1 MPNTL
6 TTSGS
11 FFPKPDYGK
20 TPSRKKEMPE
30 GLWTKCPECS
40 EYIFNKELESLQMVC
55 KECGN
60 HFNIP
65 ARQRLQ
71 HLLDAESWEEFDA
84 GMASIDILKF
94 TGATSYSEQLKKY
107 QKKTGLKEGVVS
119 GLGKIEGHAVS
130 IAVMEFNFLGG
141 SMGSVM
147 GEKITRAIERATE
160 RALPV
165 IIFSASG
172 GARMHEGMFSLMQM
186 AKTSGA
192 LSRHAA
198 AHLPYISILT
208 HPTMG
213 GVTASFAT
221 LGDIN
226 IAEPKAMIGFAGARV
241 LKETTR
247 QDLPKGF
254 QTAEFLLE
262 RGLIDRIVPRAD
274 MRIEIRKILEYLVAR
289 PASGKTHDSHRKS
302 HSHHLNNHQPH
313 SLQHNGHPHH
323 SHAHEHAV

>member
-1 MPNTL
+1 MPYTPP
-6 TTSGS
+6 SV
-11 FFPKPDYGK
+11 FPKPDYGK
-20 TPSRKKEMPE
+20 TPTRKKEMPE
-30 GLWTKCPECS
+30 GLWTKCPGCS
-40 EYIFNKELESLQMVC
+40 AYIFNKELEAQQMVC
-55 KECGN
+55 KECSH
-60 HFNIP
+60 HFNIT
-65 ARQRLQ
+65 AHQRLQ
-71 HLLDAESWEEFDA
+71 HLLDEGSWEEFDA
-84 GMASIDILKF
+84 GVSSVDVLKF
-94 TGATSYSEQLKKY
+94 TGATSYSDQLKKY
-107 QKKTGLKEGVVS
+107 KKKTGLNEGVVC
-119 GLGKIEGHAVS
+119 GLGGIEEHPVS
-130 IAVMEFNFLGG
+130 VAVMEFNFLGG

-160 RALPV
+160 RKIPV
-165 IIFSASG
+165 LIFSASG

-198 AHLPYISILT
+198 AHLPYLSILT

-221 LGDIN
+221 LGDLN

-262 RGLIDRIVPRAD
+262 RGLIDRIVPRLE
-274 MRIEIRKILEYLVAR
+274 MRAELGKLLDYL
-289 PASGKTHDSHRKS
+289 G
-302 HSHHLNNHQPH
+302 PH
-313 SLQHNGHPHH
+313 SASPKGHRRSGHHEPHAAAHHN
-323 SHAHEHAV
+323 

>member
-1 MPNTL
+1 MPNSL
-6 TTSGS
+6 TSSGS
-11 FFPKPDYGK
+11 LFPKPDYGK
-20 TPSRKKEMPE
+20 TPSKKKEMPE

-40 EYIFNKELESLQMVC
+40 AYIFNKELETLQMVC
-55 KECGN
+55 KECGH
-60 HFNIP
+60 HFNIT
-65 ARQRLQ
+65 AHQRLQ
-71 HLLDAESWEEFDA
+71 HLLDEGSWEEFDA
-84 GMASIDILKF
+84 GVSSIDVLKF
-94 TGATSYSEQLKKY
+94 TGATSYSDQLKKY

-119 GLGKIEGHAVS
+119 GLGKIDGHVVS
-130 IAVMEFNFLGG
+130 VAVMEFNFLGG

-160 RALPV
+160 RKIPV
-165 IIFSASG
+165 LIFSASG

-198 AHLPYISILT
+198 ARLPYISILT

-221 LGDIN
+221 LGDVN

-262 RGLIDRIVPRAD
+262 RGLIDCIIPRVE
-274 MRIEIRKILEYLVAR
+274 MRAELGKLLDYLGHRSACHK
-289 PASGKTHDSHRKS
+289 AHDSHRKGAHPGHHEPHAVHHAG
-302 HSHHLNNHQPH
+302 HSP
-313 SLQHNGHPHH
+313 
-323 SHAHEHAV
+323 AEHAA

>member
-1 MPNTL
+1 MSTS
-6 TTSGS
+6 TTSTAS
-11 FFPKPDYGK
+11 VFPKPDYGK
-20 TPSRKKEMPE
+20 TPTRKKEMPE

-40 EYIFNKELESLQMVC
+40 DYVFNKELEAQQMVC
-55 KECGN
+55 KGCGH
-60 HFNIP
+60 HFGIT
-65 ARQRLQ
+65 AHLRLQ
-71 HLLDAESWEEFDA
+71 HLLDEGSWEEHDA
-84 GMASIDILKF
+84 GVSPVDVLKF
-94 TGATSYSEQLKKY
+94 TGVTSYSEQLKKY

-119 GLGKIEGHAVS
+119 GLGKIEGRGVS
-130 IAVMEFNFLGG
+130 VAIMEFNFLGG
-141 SMGSVM
+141 SMGSVV
-147 GEKITRAIERATE
+147 GEKITRAIERATKHH
-160 RALPV
+160 LPV
-165 IIFSASG
+165 LIFSASG

-198 AHLPYISILT
+198 AKLPFISILT

-221 LGDIN
+221 LGDLI

-262 RGLIDRIVPRAD
+262 RGLVDCIIPRIQLRAELAKLLD
-274 MRIEIRKILEYLVAR
+274 YLGQSSA
-289 PASGKTHDSHRKS
+289 S
-302 HSHHLNNHQPH
+302 HSAAKRKGHGHGAHLNGHATAER
-313 SLQHNGHPHH
+313 NGH
-323 SHAHEHAV
+323 AA

>member
-1 MPNTL
+1 MATSL
-6 TTSGS
+6 TSSGS

-20 TPSRKKEMPE
+20 TPSKKKEMPE

-40 EYIFNKELESLQMVC
+40 AYVFNKELESLQMVC
-55 KECGN
+55 KECGH
-60 HFNIP
+60 HFNIT
-65 ARQRLQ
+65 AHQRLQ
-71 HLLDAESWEEFDA
+71 HLLDEGSWEEFDA
-84 GMASIDILKF
+84 GVSSIDVLKF
-94 TGATSYSEQLKKY
+94 TGASSYSDQLKKY

-130 IAVMEFNFLGG
+130 VAVMEFNFLGG

-160 RALPV
+160 RGLPV
-165 IIFSASG
+165 LIFSASG

-198 AHLPYISILT
+198 ARLPYISIMT

-221 LGDIN
+221 LGDLN

-262 RGLIDRIVPRAD
+262 RGLVDRIIPRPE
-274 MRIEIRKILEYLVAR
+274 MRAELAKLLDYLGQR
-289 PASGKTHDSHRKS
+289 ASSHQAAHDSPHKGKAS
-302 HSHHLNNHQPH
+302 HARQQEPH
-313 SLQHNGHPHH
+313 AVHHNGHAHK
-323 SHAHEHAV
+323 HAA

>member
-1 MPNTL
+1 M
-6 TTSGS
+6 
-11 FFPKPDYGK
+11 
-20 TPSRKKEMPE
+20 
-30 GLWTKCPECS
+30 
-40 EYIFNKELESLQMVC
+40 
-55 KECGN
+55 
-60 HFNIP
+60 
-65 ARQRLQ
+65 
-71 HLLDAESWEEFDA
+71 
-84 GMASIDILKF
+84 
-94 TGATSYSEQLKKY
+94 KKY
-107 QKKTGLKEGVVS
+107 HKKTGLKEGVVS
-119 GLGKIEGHAVS
+119 GLGKIEGREVS
-130 IAVMEFNFLGG
+130 VAVMEFNFLGG

-160 RALPV
+160 RGLPV
-165 IIFSASG
+165 LIFSASG

-198 AHLPYISILT
+198 ARLPYISILT

-221 LGDIN
+221 LGDLN

-262 RGLIDRIVPRAD
+262 RGLIDRIIPRLE
-274 MRIEIRKILEYLVAR
+274 MRAELGKLLDHLGQRA
-289 PASGKTHDSHRKS
+289 ASKKAAHDSHRKS
-302 HSHHLNNHQPH
+302 AHPRSHEPH
-313 SLQHNGHPHH
+313 AASHHNGHAHK
-323 SHAHEHAV
+323 HAA

>member
-1 MPNTL
+1 MTNPL
-6 TTSGS
+6 TSSGS

-20 TPSRKKEMPE
+20 TPSKKKEMPE

-40 EYIFNKELESLQMVC
+40 AYIFNKELESLQMVC
-55 KECGN
+55 KECGH
-60 HFNIP
+60 HFNIT
-65 ARQRLQ
+65 AHQRLQ
-71 HLLDAESWEEFDA
+71 HLLDEGSWEEFDA
-84 GMASIDILKF
+84 GVSSVDVLKF
-94 TGATSYSEQLKKY
+94 TGATSYSDQLKKY

-130 IAVMEFNFLGG
+130 VAVMEFNFLGG

-160 RALPV
+160 RGIPV
-165 IIFSASG
+165 LIFSASG

-198 AHLPYISILT
+198 ARLPFISILT

-221 LGDIN
+221 LGDLN

-262 RGLIDRIVPRAD
+262 RGLIDRIVPRLE
-274 MRIEIRKILEYLVAR
+274 MRAELGKLLDYLGYKATFLKAR
-289 PASGKTHDSHRKS
+289 DSHHKGQAAHVRHQES
-302 HSHHLNNHQPH
+302 HVAHQ
-313 SLQHNGHPHH
+313 NGHAHK
-323 SHAHEHAV
+323 HAA

>member
-1 MPNTL
+1 MATSL
-6 TTSGS
+6 TSSGS

-20 TPSRKKEMPE
+20 TPSKKKEMPD
-30 GLWTKCPECS
+30 GLWTKCPDCS
-40 EYIFNKELESLQMVC
+40 AYIFNKELETMQMVC
-55 KECGN
+55 KDCGY

-65 ARQRLQ
+65 AHQRLG
-71 HLLDAESWEEFDA
+71 HLLDADSWQEFDA
-84 GMASIDILKF
+84 GISSVDILKF
-94 TGATSYSEQLKKY
+94 TGATSYSDQLKKY
-107 QKKTGLKEGVVS
+107 QKKTGLKEGVVC
-119 GLGKIEGHAVS
+119 GLGKIEGHSVS
-130 IAVMEFNFLGG
+130 VAVMEFNFLGG

-160 RALPV
+160 MRLPV
-165 IIFSASG
+165 LIFSASG

-198 AHLPYISILT
+198 ARLPYISILT

-221 LGDIN
+221 LGDFN

-262 RGLIDRIVPRAD
+262 RGLIDRIVARSELRMELAKVLGYLERHVPSSTATEHR
-274 MRIEIRKILEYLVAR
+274 RKA
-289 PASGKTHDSHRKS
+289 HDANGAHHESVHR
-302 HSHHLNNHQPH
+302 NA
-313 SLQHNGHPHH
+313 
-323 SHAHEHAV
+323 HAHAA

>member
-1 MPNTL
+1 MSNSL
-6 TTSGS
+6 TSSG

-20 TPSRKKEMPE
+20 TPKKKKDMPE
-30 GLWTKCPECS
+30 GLWTKCPACS
-40 EYIFNKELESLQMVC
+40 AYVFNKELESLQMVC
-55 KECGN
+55 KECSH
-60 HFNIP
+60 HFNIT
-65 ARQRLQ
+65 AHQRLV
-71 HLLDAESWEEFDA
+71 HLLDEGSWEEFDA
-84 GMASIDILKF
+84 GVSSVDILKF
-94 TGATSYSEQLKKY
+94 TGATSYSDQLKKY
-107 QKKTGLKEGVVS
+107 QAKTGLQEGVVT
-119 GLGKIEGHAVS
+119 GLGKIEGHGVS
-130 IAVMEFNFLGG
+130 VAVMEFNFLGG

-160 RALPV
+160 RGLPML
-165 IIFSASG
+165 IFSASG

-198 AHLPYISILT
+198 ARLPYISILT

-221 LGDIN
+221 LGDFN
-226 IAEPKAMIGFAGARV
+226 LAEPKAMIGFAGARV

-262 RGLIDRIVPRAD
+262 RGLVDRIVSRLE
-274 MRIEIRKILEYLVAR
+274 MRSELGKILDYLGHSVAMKKAHGSPAKGPGQKAPAAR
-289 PASGKTHDSHRKS
+289 PEV
-302 HSHHLNNHQPH
+302 P
-313 SLQHNGHPHH
+313 
-323 SHAHEHAV
+323 SHAHLNGHAQAHAA